1 MSHSPQK
8 LSSQRVPNMNLK
20 SSVHKIHA
28 CRRQHHARTDFT
40 HYWVSFVVM
49 PVPDN
54 TVTSPQ
60 CMVDFICGM
69 QQVLMVY
76 YGLQIIKGHDLA
88 TVCLGISHAVR
99 MIVS

>member
-1 MSHSPQK
+1 
-8 LSSQRVPNMNLK
+8 
-20 SSVHKIHA
+20 
-28 CRRQHHARTDFT
+28 
-40 HYWVSFVVM
+40 M

-69 QQVLMVY
+69 QVSVLMVY
-76 YGLQIIKGHDLA
+76 ELQIIKGHDLA